1 MSEKYNIRKVFCSRY
16 VKDGIIAEF
25 DFSQLEVAALA
36 EISNDSVLLKEVN
49 NGVDIHTE
57 NAALWL
63 KCKPED
69 VTKEQRKKAK
79 IMTFQLQYGAGPK
92 KMSESLNIRGVE
104 AAKFIGTFYDKY
116 KGVNNFHAELA
127 ALRDSYQE
135 TLDKQTIGQEFFVLP
150 LAGWSPTGRLYTIPA
165 RLDKEKNRWYI
176 SLTEMKN
183 YPIQGFATA
192 DVVPIVI
199 NMIYDRLIGFTFS
212 AKLINT
218 VHDSFVIDCH
228 ADEFGDVLR
237 IVEQVFTQFPKYFY
251 NLFDYKLKAVYN
263 YDVKFGWNLSEED
276 MKKLTREEVQLF
288 CS

>member
-16 VKDGIIAEF
+16 FKDGIVAEF

-36 EISNDSVLLKEVN
+36 EISNDSVLLDEVN

-63 KCKPED
+63 KCKPEE
-69 VTKEQRKKAK
+69 VTKELRKKAK

-92 KMSESLNIRGVE
+92 KMAESLNIRAEE
-104 AAKFIGTFYDKY
+104 AKKFIGTFYDKY
-116 KGVNNFHAELA
+116 KGVNSFHAALA

-135 TLDKQTIGQEFFVLP
+135 TLDKQTIGQESFVLP
-150 LAGWSPTGRLYTIPA
+150 LAGWSPTGRMYTIPA
-165 RLDKEKNRWYI
+165 RLDKEKNHWYL

-199 NMIYDRLIGFTFS
+199 NMVYDRLIGSTFS

-237 IVEQVFTQFPKYFY
+237 IVEQVFTQFPDYFY

>member
-1 MSEKYNIRKVFCSRY
+1 MEKYNIRKVFTSRY
-16 VKDGIIAEF
+16 IEGIVAEF

-36 EISNDSVLLKEVN
+36 EISNDPVLLDEVN

-63 KCKPED
+63 KCKPKD

-79 IMTFQLQYGAGPK
+79 VMTFQLQYGAGPK
-92 KMSESLNIRGVE
+92 KMGESLNIRKEE
-104 AAKFIGTFYDKY
+104 AANFISTFYNKY
-116 KGVNNFHAELA
+116 KGVNAFHASLTSI
-127 ALRDSYQE
+127 RDKYQDI
-135 TLDKQTIGQEFFVLP
+135 LDKQTFGQERFVLP
-150 LAGWSPTGRLYTIPA
+150 LVDFSPTGRVYNIPA
-165 RLDKEKNRWYI
+165 RKDTVKDRWYI

-183 YPIQGFATA
+183 YPVQGFATA
-192 DVVPIVI
+192 DIVPIVI
-199 NMIYDRLIGFTFS
+199 NMIHDRFTLELHS

-218 VHDSFVIDCH
+218 VHDSFVIDCIEE
-228 ADEFGDVLR
+228 EFGDVLR
-237 IVEQVFTQFPKYFY
+237 VVEQVFTVFPEYFY
-251 NLFDYKLKAVYN
+251 QLFDYKLKAVYN